1 MYDEDDSTFYWEKSV
16 GGYRV
21 PIYTFLNHTFEIIEE
36 QQDIDIANIQNL
48 REMTYEEFKKE
59 LEFPCITPKEVLLAK
74 INEIIINQN
83 TVIKAVKQLDR
94 REER

>member
-1 MYDEDDSTFYWEKSV
+1 MVDEEPLMLHWTDDH
-16 GGYRV
+16 
-21 PIYTFLNHTFEIIEE
+21 IANATFELIEE

-59 LEFPCITPKEVLLAK
+59 LELPCITPKEVLLAK

-94 REER
+94 NIRKEK